1 MKESLSDSI
10 LSQLFIL
17 LVTGRWTQLPC
28 SETIYI
34 FTIFRCIAAMLT
46 MKITKLEAK
55 NQEMIN

>member
-17 LVTGRWTQLPC
+17 LVTGRWTQLPR
-28 SETIYI
+28 SKTIYI
-34 FTIFRCIAAMLT
+34 FTIFGALLMLT